1 MNQSNTQSLEVT
13 ELDSLEEVDEMED
26 ELESSTSK
34 SDAQKS
40 EIILWLEQR
49 TSQLLERI
57 KKEEFWQTIMNPE
70 TPPHVIAAIM
80 KEIYL
85 EIVGYQP
92 HVIEAAIAAIG
103 QMPRSMSVRMVRS
116 MLFHQ
121 ADEFDHGEMALRD
134 YVGLGGNEVE
144 ARSRRM
150 SPPSFAVAGMW
161 WMIAH
166 QRDPFAY
173 IGALYLFEG
182 LTPTV
187 TGLVK
192 DRLREKGMQENA
204 LEYVEFHS
212 TEDIKHAKLVNH
224 MISEVTRQFPEAF
237 ESVKYG
243 YECFEAVYPIP
254 VWREAYRRAIQD
266 AENKPQ
272 WDGDLP
278 WPDVAAEG
286 GSVIGNG

>member
-1 MNQSNTQSLEVT
+1 MSTDTLEPTT
-13 ELDSLEEVDEMED
+13 ELTESATGGTKPEIVEW
-26 ELESSTSK
+26 LESRVAK
-34 SDAQKS
+34 
-40 EIILWLEQR
+40 
-49 TSQLLERI
+49 LLARI
-57 KKEEFWQTIMNPE
+57 QHEEFWKTVIDPK
-70 TPPHVIAAIM
+70 TPPAVVQAIM
-80 KEIYL
+80 KDIYL

-92 HVIEAAIAAIG
+92 HVIEAAIASIG
-103 QMPRSMSVRMVRS
+103 QMPRSMDVRMVRS

-121 ADEFDHGEMALRD
+121 SDEFDHGEMALRD
-134 YVGLGGNEVE
+134 YVGMGGNEE
-144 ARSRRM
+144 FARKQRM
-150 SPPSFAVAGMW
+150 SPPSFAIAGMW
-161 WMIAH
+161 WMITH

-192 DRLREKGMQENA
+192 TQLREKGMKENT

-224 MISEVTRQFPEAF
+224 MIAESVEKFPEAL

-254 VWREAYRRAIQD
+254 VWRCAYERAMKNLKQ
-266 AENKPQ
+266 
-272 WDGDLP
+272 
-278 WPDVAAEG
+278 
-286 GSVIGNG
+286 

>member
-1 MNQSNTQSLEVT
+1 MNQSDPQLLEDT
-13 ELDSLEEVDEMED
+13 ELDSMEEIDEMEQ
-26 ELESSTSK
+26 ELEASSGK
-34 SDAQKS
+34 DPAPKS
-40 EIILWLEQR
+40 EIITWLEQR
-49 TSQLLERI
+49 TGQLLERI
-57 KKEEFWQTIMNPE
+57 QKEEFWQTIMNPE
-70 TPPHVIAAIM
+70 TPPSMIAAIM
-80 KEIYL
+80 KEVYL

-92 HVIEAAIAAIG
+92 HVIEAAIASIG
-103 QMPRSMSVRMVRS
+103 QMPRSMAVRMVRS

-134 YVGLGGNEVE
+134 YVSLGGDGQE
-144 ARSRRM
+144 ARTRRM

-161 WMIAH
+161 WMITH

-224 MISEVTRQFPEAF
+224 MIAEVTRQYPEAF

-254 VWREAYRRAIQD
+254 VWRCAYERA
-266 AENKPQ
+266 
-272 WDGDLP
+272 L
-278 WPDVAAEG
+278 V
-286 GSVIGNG
+286 SHR

>member
-1 MNQSNTQSLEVT
+1 MSIEI
-13 ELDSLEEVDEMED
+13 EEPTVEIP
-26 ELESSTSK
+26 SGGK
-34 SDAQKS
+34 SGPKP
-40 EIILWLEQR
+40 EIITWLENR
-49 TSQLLERI
+49 IGLLMERI
-57 KKEEFWQTIMNPE
+57 QKEKFWQVVMDPA
-70 TPPHVIAAIM
+70 TPPTLVQAIM

-92 HVIEAAIAAIG
+92 HVIEAAIASIA
-103 QMPRSMSVRMVRS
+103 QMPRSMDVRLVRS

-134 YVGLGGNEVE
+134 YVGLGGNEQE
-144 ARSRRM
+144 ARNHRM

-161 WMIAH
+161 WMITH

-192 DRLREKGMQENA
+192 ERLRQKGMAENT

-212 TEDIKHAKLVNH
+212 TEDIKHANLVNH
-224 MISEVTRQFPEAF
+224 MISEAVRKFPGTE

-243 YECFEAVYPIP
+243 YECFEEVYPLP
-254 VWREAYRRAIQD
+254 VWRCAYERAIRKQ
-266 AENKPQ
+266 
-272 WDGDLP
+272 
-278 WPDVAAEG
+278 
-286 GSVIGNG
+286 